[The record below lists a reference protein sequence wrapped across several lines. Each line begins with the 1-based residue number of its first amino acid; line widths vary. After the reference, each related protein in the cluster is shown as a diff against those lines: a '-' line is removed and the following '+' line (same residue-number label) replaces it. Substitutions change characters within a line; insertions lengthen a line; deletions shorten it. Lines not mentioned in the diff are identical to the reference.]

1 MGSPTKACV
10 PARQDSFRLPP
21 SSRPQTSH
29 SSNKM
34 AKGSGSK
41 KAKKSGSN
49 VFALFSQR
57 QIQEFKEAFGIMDA
71 DKDGLLSSSDI
82 VAAFNSVGKSV
93 SDGEAQ
99 GMLSEAPGPVN
110 FTQMVMLFAEKM
122 AGGADDDDTI
132 LKAFDAFEVNGK
144 IDADMFK
151 HSLMTFGDKFTSA
164 KVDNAFGE
172 FSIEDGMIDS
182 AQLKGLM
189 VSKKDNKR
197 VSQNQ
202 SYQRHHL
209 IRISSCHKTT
219 SKKKTKKRIL
229 LKQKLFIP
237 SKTNNLKDYEN

>member
-1 MGSPTKACV
+1 MG
-10 PARQDSFRLPP
+10 
-21 SSRPQTSH
+21 
-29 SSNKM
+29 
-34 AKGSGSK
+34 KGSGSK

-71 DKDGLLSSSDI
+71 DKDGLLSSGDI

-93 SDGEAQ
+93 SDG
-99 GMLSEAPGPVN
+99 EAPGPVN

-164 KVDNAFGE
+164 EVDNAFGE

-189 VSKKDNKR
+189 VSKKD
-197 VSQNQ
+197 
-202 SYQRHHL
+202 
-209 IRISSCHKTT
+209 
-219 SKKKTKKRIL
+219 
-229 LKQKLFIP
+229 
-237 SKTNNLKDYEN
+237 EEEA

>member
-1 MGSPTKACV
+1 MGSPKKVRVRACT
-10 PARQDSFRLPP
+10 RDSFRLPP
-21 SSRPQTSH
+21 SSRPQTS
-29 SSNKM
+29 STNKM

-71 DKDGLLSSSDI
+71 DKDGLLSSGDI

-122 AGGADDDDTI
+122 AGGADDADPI

-151 HSLMTFGDKFTSA
+151 PSLMTFGDKFSA
-164 KVDNAFGE
+164 SEVDNAFGE
-172 FSIEDGMIDS
+172 FSIEDGMID
-182 AQLKGLM
+182 AVQLKGLM
-189 VSKKDNKR
+189 VSKK
-197 VSQNQ
+197 
-202 SYQRHHL
+202 
-209 IRISSCHKTT
+209 
-219 SKKKTKKRIL
+219 
-229 LKQKLFIP
+229 
-237 SKTNNLKDYEN
+237 EEGEEA

>member
-1 MGSPTKACV
+1 MESQEGWCPCLT
-10 PARQDSFRLPP
+10 RDSFRLPP
-21 SSRPQTSH
+21 SSRPQTLNT
-29 SSNKM
+29 SNTM

-82 VAAFNSVGKSV
+82 VAAFNSVGKSF

-132 LKAFDAFEVNGK
+132 MKAFEAFEINVK
-144 IDADMFK
+144 IDAEMFR
-151 HSLMTFGDKFTSA
+151 HSLITFGDKFTNQE
-164 KVDNAFGE
+164 VDNAYSE
-172 FSIEDGMIDS
+172 FLIEDGFID
-182 AQLKGLM
+182 ATHLKGLM
-189 VSKKDNKR
+189 VSKK
-197 VSQNQ
+197 
-202 SYQRHHL
+202 
-209 IRISSCHKTT
+209 
-219 SKKKTKKRIL
+219 
-229 LKQKLFIP
+229 
-237 SKTNNLKDYEN
+237 EEG

>member
-1 MGSPTKACV
+1 MG
-10 PARQDSFRLPP
+10 DSFRLPP
-21 SSRPQTSH
+21 SSRPETSKLLKH
-29 SSNKM
+29 TM

-93 SDGEAQ
+93 SDGEAK

-144 IDADMFK
+144 IDAD
-151 HSLMTFGDKFTSA
+151 
-164 KVDNAFGE
+164 NAFGE
-172 FSIEDGMIDS
+172 FSIEDGMID
-182 AQLKGLM
+182 AVQLKGLM
-189 VSKKDNKR
+189 VSKKEEGEKPNKR
-197 VSQNQ
+197 VSPNL

-209 IRISSCHKTT
+209 IRISSC
-219 SKKKTKKRIL
+219 
-229 LKQKLFIP
+229 
-237 SKTNNLKDYEN
+237 

>member
-10 PARQDSFRLPP
+10 PAWQDSFRLPP
-21 SSRPQTSH
+21 SSRPQTLN
-29 SSNKM
+29 SSNTM

-82 VAAFNSVGKSV
+82 VAAFGSVGKSI

-132 LKAFDAFEVNGK
+132 IKALDAFEVNGK
-144 IDADMFK
+144 IDAEIVK
-151 HSLMTFGDKFTSA
+151 
-164 KVDNAFGE
+164 
-172 FSIEDGMIDS
+172 
-182 AQLKGLM
+182 
-189 VSKKDNKR
+189 
-197 VSQNQ
+197 
-202 SYQRHHL
+202 
-209 IRISSCHKTT
+209 IRISPRAEKELYQHLFLLASSYFSIFCLCQFFWKVVLLPSRIGHNNTISKQR
-219 SKKKTKKRIL
+219 KKKTEEIKIL
-229 LKQKLFIP
+229 PYANFYYSTTLLTI
-237 SKTNNLKDYEN
+237 L

>member
-1 MGSPTKACV
+1 MGVLRRLVSLPE
-10 PARQDSFRLPP
+10 RRDSLRLPP
-21 SSRPQTSH
+21 SLRPQTTSSSSH
-29 SSNKM
+29 KM

-57 QIQEFKEAFGIMDA
+57 QIQEFKEA

-82 VAAFNSVGKSV
+82 VAAFSSVGKSI

-144 IDADMFK
+144 IDAEMFK
-151 HSLMTFGDKFTSA
+151 HSLMTWGDKFS
-164 KVDNAFGE
+164 GQE
-172 FSIEDGMIDS
+172 
-182 AQLKGLM
+182 
-189 VSKKDNKR
+189 
-197 VSQNQ
+197 
-202 SYQRHHL
+202 
-209 IRISSCHKTT
+209 
-219 SKKKTKKRIL
+219 
-229 LKQKLFIP
+229 
-237 SKTNNLKDYEN
+237 

>member
-1 MGSPTKACV
+1 MGSPKKV
-10 PARQDSFRLPP
+10 RVRARTRDSFRLPP
-21 SSRPQTSH
+21 SSRPQTS
-29 SSNKM
+29 STNKM

-71 DKDGLLSSSDI
+71 DKDGLLSSGDI

-99 GMLSEAPGPVN
+99 GMLSEAPGSVN

-151 HSLMTFGDKFTSA
+151 HSLMTCDKFTSA
-164 KVDNAFGE
+164 EVDNAFGE
-172 FSIEDGMIDS
+172 FSIEDGMID
-182 AQLKGLM
+182 AVQLKGLM
-189 VSKKDNKR
+189 VSKK
-197 VSQNQ
+197 
-202 SYQRHHL
+202 
-209 IRISSCHKTT
+209 
-219 SKKKTKKRIL
+219 
-229 LKQKLFIP
+229 
-237 SKTNNLKDYEN
+237 EEGEEA

>member
-1 MGSPTKACV
+1 MG
-10 PARQDSFRLPP
+10 QPP
-21 SSRPQTSH
+21 SSRPNQKTH
-29 SSNKM
+29 IKM

-57 QIQEFKEAFGIMDA
+57 QIQELKEAFGIMDA

-132 LKAFDAFEVNGK
+132 LKAFEAFEINGK
-144 IDADMFK
+144 IDAEIFR
-151 HSLMTFGDKFTSA
+151 HSLITFGDKFSNSE
-164 KVDNAFGE
+164 VDNAYSE
-172 FSIEDGMIDS
+172 FLIEDGFIDS
-182 AQLKGLM
+182 THLKGLM
-189 VSKKDNKR
+189 VSKK
-197 VSQNQ
+197 
-202 SYQRHHL
+202 
-209 IRISSCHKTT
+209 
-219 SKKKTKKRIL
+219 
-229 LKQKLFIP
+229 
-237 SKTNNLKDYEN
+237 EEGEE